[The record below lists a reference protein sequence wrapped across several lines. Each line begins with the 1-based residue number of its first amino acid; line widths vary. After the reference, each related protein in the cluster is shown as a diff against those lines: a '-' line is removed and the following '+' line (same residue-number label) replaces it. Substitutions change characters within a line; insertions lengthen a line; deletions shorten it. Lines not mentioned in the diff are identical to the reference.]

1 MFFDDSLKRLK
12 KELKAAGAD
21 MAFVKNWQKSYDKV
35 RKQSTVIEKQ
45 YVKAKEDL
53 NAVLGSLKEMEQLLI
68 SAKENIGF
76 EEVKKKL
83 ISFAKDMKK
92 YKSSFVYEFLIGKE
106 DQEFHLIYDTIL
118 SFIGT
123 LCQKEQA
130 EIRDLLILQS
140 EVENLMAMTEEA
152 LEKVWPDFRAM
163 AYFYLGHT
171 DEELLQLPHADKI
184 TFVEKMYADEFYR
197 PMNQVIETA
206 LGTERASKVMEVEL
220 WI

>member
-1 MFFDDSLKRLK
+1 MYIEDVNRTLTIDD
-12 KELKAAGAD
+12 EIIVAD
-21 MAFVKNWQKSYDKV
+21 MKDVSQEEAENFFVFC
-35 RKQSTVIEKQ
+35 
-45 YVKAKEDL
+45 
-53 NAVLGSLKEMEQLLI
+53 
-68 SAKENIGF
+68 ENIGF

-163 AYFYLGHT
+163 AYFYIEGT

-184 TFVEKMYADEFYR
+184 TFVEKMYADEFYC
-197 PMNQVIETA
+197 PMNQVIEAA